1 MVVRLD
7 TKDRKNVTDI
17 KNLLVP
23 TPFGNQ
29 IPLSQLAKVE
39 VKNGP
44 NQIQRENAQR
54 RIVVGFNIKDRDV
67 QSIVEELQEK

>member
-7 TKDRKNVTDI
+7 SNDRKNVNDI

-39 VKNGP
+39 VKMV
-44 NQIQRENAQR
+44 RTKSKE
-54 RIVVGFNIKDRDV
+54 KMHK
-67 QSIVEELQEK
+67 EELS

>member
-7 TKDRKNVTDI
+7 SKVRKNVDDI

-29 IPLSQLAKVE
+29 IPLSQLAKL
-39 VKNGP
+39 K
-44 NQIQRENAQR
+44 
-54 RIVVGFNIKDRDV
+54 
-67 QSIVEELQEK
+67 